1 MKSGVMEEMNLVDT
15 TEGTPQGGIISPVLS
30 NIALNG
36 IESVVK
42 KAFPL
47 RKGIS
52 PGVHLIRYADDM
64 VITGR
69 TEQMVKEAKRIVETF
84 LEERGLHLNHKKTHV
99 THIMNGFDFLGFNI
113 RRMKRRLQYNE
124 LNDQDTVL
132 IIKPSKKSLDKFKD
146 KVRSII
152 RRASPFLRI
161 LKDINPVIRG

>member
-1 MKSGVMEEMNLVDT
+1 MKETNLVDT
-15 TEGTPQGGIISPVLS
+15 TEGTPQGGIISPVLC

-36 IESVVK
+36 IEPEVK

-69 TEQMVKEAKRIVETF
+69 TEQMLKEAKRIIETF
-84 LEERGLHLNHKKTHV
+84 LEKRGLQLNQKKTRI
-99 THIMNGFDFLGFNI
+99 THITNGFDFLGFNI
-113 RRMKRRLQYNE
+113 RRMRRRLKYNE
-124 LNDQDTVL
+124 LDDQNTVL
-132 IIKPSKKSLDKFKD
+132 IIKPSKKSIAQFKD
-146 KVRSII
+146 KVRNIVK
-152 RRASPFLRI
+152 RTSPFIRI